1 MHLMIR
7 GAENDELAVP
17 VNNTLVCQM
26 AFLATDTRPCVL
38 ILEYPTSGVV
48 LKLFQPA
55 KVKSVKT
62 GPSFVGVMRLVT
74 ALSEGKERLQLRN
87 VWST

>member
-1 MHLMIR
+1 MSI
-7 GAENDELAVP
+7 
-17 VNNTLVCQM
+17 T
-26 AFLATDTRPCVL
+26 T
-38 ILEYPTSGVV
+38 LEYRVVHNNVDCGGDNFGTSTSGVSIV
-48 LKLFQPA
+48 LKLFRPA

-74 ALSEGKERLQLRN
+74 GLSEGKERLQLRN

>member
-1 MHLMIR
+1 MPITMLEYRVVH
-7 GAENDELAVP
+7 
-17 VNNTLVCQM
+17 NNVDCG
-26 AFLATDTRPCVL
+26 VI

-48 LKLFQPA
+48 LKLFRPA

-62 GPSFVGVMRLVT
+62 GPSFVGVMRLVIG
-74 ALSEGKERLQLRN
+74 LSEGKERLQLRN